1 MRRARRYARR
11 NGLEFSFDPAR
22 GKGSHGEV
30 SVGEF
35 MTIVQYGEIKP
46 RTLAGMLRQLN
57 INRQEF

>member
-30 SVGEF
+30 RIGGFKASV
-35 MTIVQYGEIKP
+35 QHGEIP
-46 RTLAGMLRQLN
+46 QGTLTDMLR
-57 INRQEF
+57 RA